1 MAGLGARLFPA
12 FSKLTSEQV
21 NGYLMDQTIMRFAT
35 TSARDAAF
43 GGAGEPTLAEGMSCY
58 IDNLNTL
65 QTYDGSNWVTT
76 NNLNFPYQN
85 PTGLELITPTSVSGT
100 GVSLSGAVVNFSSST
115 TGFVNGIF
123 SATYR
128 NYLGIWDTDS
138 NVGGNSLRWRLSAAG
153 SAFGGGYTTVGMV
166 SAVSGGTGSI
176 TAVSGEQAVSTGII
190 GSFGAAGS
198 SIGGGRFEIISPFIA
213 ISTQVIGTS
222 AANITNS
229 GNNFYTG
236 AAMHYTSASGD
247 GLEIS
252 TNGTNWNGRIRFY
265 GYRQ

>member
-1 MAGLGARLFPA
+1 MAGAGAKKFPA
-12 FSKLTSEQV
+12 FSKLASDDVNNYLADQV
-21 NGYLMDQTIMRFAT
+21 VMRFAT
-35 TSARDAAF
+35 TTARDAAF
-43 GGAGEPTLAEGMSCY
+43 GGVGEPTLAEGMCAY
-58 IDNLNTL
+58 IDNLNVL

-76 NNLNFPYQN
+76 DNLNFPYQN
-85 PTGLELITPTSVSGT
+85 PSGLELITPTSVSGT
-100 GVSLSGAVVNFSSST
+100 GVSLSGAVVSFSSST

-138 NVGGNSLRWRLSAAG
+138 NVGGNSLRWRLSASG

-176 TAVSGEQAVSTGII
+176 TAVSGEQAVATGII

-198 SIGGGRFEIISPFIA
+198 SVGGGRFDIISPFIA

-229 GNNFYTG
+229 GNNYYTG
-236 AAMHYTSASGD
+236 SAMHYTSASGD